1 MENISPIKKDC
12 RQVRR
17 ENMLRYHAR
26 MGHFRREWAT
36 LRLPKDV
43 VEFIQNVAST
53 SPTEY
58 IVSKISRDGYR
69 VNKPTPDPRQMD
81 LFNN

>member
-1 MENISPIKKDC
+1 MDSISTVKNFREVRSENIRK
-12 RQVRR
+12 
-17 ENMLRYHAR
+17 YHQR
-26 MGHFRREWAT
+26 MGHYRRDWST
-36 LRLPKDV
+36 LRLPRDV
-43 VEFIQNVAST
+43 VEFIQNVAPT

-69 VNKPTPDPRQMD
+69 VNRPTPDPRQLD

>member
-1 MENISPIKKDC
+1 MESTTKKDC

-17 ENMLRYHAR
+17 ENILGYHKR
-26 MGHFRREWAT
+26 MGHFRRDWST
-36 LRLPKDV
+36 LRLPRDV
-43 VEFIQNVAST
+43 VEFIQNVAPT

-69 VNKPTPDPRQMD
+69 VNRPTPDPRQLD